1 MVHIVFDIPNQYVN
15 RIVVALKKKYF
26 ELIMPKIGPGGMTD
40 PQLAKEAIRLWV
52 IQVVKSSEQ
61 NDAINDIVIDVPDE
75 IIEGTIQSA
84 PK

>member
-1 MVHIVFDIPNQYVN
+1 MVHITFNIPDQYIN

-26 ELIMPKIGPGGMTD
+26 ELVMPETGASGMTD

-52 IQVVKSSEQ
+52 IQAVKISEQ
-61 NDAINDIVIDVPDE
+61 NDAINNIVIDVPDE
-75 IIEGTIQSA
+75 IIEGTIQPA